1 MLQKLCHQ
9 NTSSKHRGIN
19 LDINI
24 VVFIKDSF
32 TNPQNPVVII
42 ITSTNPRVI
51 NQYKKELIKILTK
64 HNIITQVN
72 IIQKKIDTGFISKTD
87 TNQVNIIDNIITKY
101 MLQSEQTLRHS
112 IHSHSFSRKI
122 AFTIIEVLK
131 LLPTTG

>member
-1 MLQKLCHQ
+1 MFQSFISCHWI
-9 NTSSKHRGIN
+9 TSSKYRSIN

-32 TNPQNPVVII
+32 TNPQNPVVRI
-42 ITSTNPRVI
+42 ITSTNPRII

-101 MLQSEQTLRHS
+101 MLQSEQTL
-112 IHSHSFSRKI
+112 
-122 AFTIIEVLK
+122 
-131 LLPTTG
+131 